1 MILYRNWTF
10 ISIFNLISFMI
21 CLQFLIINDNNNFDS
36 HVYGQTSVTDP
47 ASLMDESANSSFNA
61 EGTINTILFLQD
73 ESSNNTQPIV
83 KDINT
88 NLSSKYLLGGKWRA
102 DVINNNVTYF
112 KSNFTM
118 IEADGS
124 DIHFHTIVYKPI
136 SNQPIDQGSQ
146 DRLGI
151 LLKNKSNN
159 TQSNNT
165 QVFNCN
171 VDIYTN
177 GVLEWKDVPITVS
190 LINEKVIVMDIKDK
204 KTLEHFLKN
213 PIYGLINSIDLI
225 HQ

>member
-1 MILYRNWTF
+1 
-10 ISIFNLISFMI
+10 MI
-21 CLQFLIINDNNNFDS
+21 CLQFLIFNDNNNFDS
-36 HVYGQTSVTDP
+36 HVYGQASVTDP

-61 EGTINTILFLQD
+61 EGTINTILFLRD

-88 NLSSKYLLGGKWRA
+88 NLSSKYLLGGKWRV
-102 DVINNNVTYF
+102 DVLNNNVTYF

-124 DIHFHTIVYKPI
+124 LIHFHTIVYKPI
-136 SNQPIDQGSQ
+136 SNQPVDQGPQ

-151 LLKNKSNN
+151 LLKNK
-159 TQSNNT
+159 SNNT

-204 KTLEHFLKN
+204 KTFEHFLKN